1 MKFGTAGGRGAATD
15 CAMLALLPLLQVLS
29 AGPCPLTK
37 YTQGIHATCDG
48 QIIEL

>member
-1 MKFGTAGGRGAATD
+1 MLNRAT
-15 CAMLALLPLLQVLS
+15 MLPMLPLLQVLG

-37 YTQGIHATCDG
+37 HTQSIHATCDG

>member
-1 MKFGTAGGRGAATD
+1 
-15 CAMLALLPLLQVLS
+15 MLLLLLPLQVLS

-37 YTQGIHATCDG
+37 HTQSIHATCDG